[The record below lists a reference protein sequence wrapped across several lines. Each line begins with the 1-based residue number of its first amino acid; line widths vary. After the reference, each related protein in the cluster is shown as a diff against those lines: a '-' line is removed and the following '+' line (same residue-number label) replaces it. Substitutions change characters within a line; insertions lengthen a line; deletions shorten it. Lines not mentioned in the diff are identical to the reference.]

1 MAITY
6 APVSFAHGSTTWD
19 ADTGKTL
26 RVVVNH
32 NTNVVETHV
41 AGDLQTTDVAVT
53 NQTVEVLVDL
63 AEFTPSALPTLAD
76 EQNIVLTLK
85 LSDGTTTTE
94 TLYRCKYAGLTTQ
107 EQGRDG
113 ASASAVITN
122 SSITTASG
130 ASVRS
135 IVVLPFTFSTTVLK
149 PIKLY

>member
-19 ADTGKTL
+19 ADDGMPL
-26 RVVVNH
+26 RVVVNF

-41 AGDLQTTDVAVT
+41 AGDIQTTDVAVT

-63 AEFTPSALPTLAD
+63 TEFTPTSLPTLAD

-113 ASASAVITN
+113 ASASAARFVYNAGGTEKDI
-122 SSITTASG
+122 
-130 ASVRS
+130 
-135 IVVLPFTFSTTVLK
+135 FTL
-149 PIKLY
+149 